1 MVNEIGNYV
10 PLGPGETKTMR
21 FDQAAWTTITRKD
34 PRTGITS
41 DVNALEFHVVELD
54 GQPVNTK
61 FSTISQQLQNALQA
75 YVDKGMLSRYR
86 FTITKGAGRYDAPRI
101 SSAVPL

>member
-10 PLGPGETKTMR
+10 TMGPGETKTMR
-21 FDQAAWTTITRKD
+21 FDKAVWTTIKRKD

-54 GQPVNTK
+54 SQTVDTK

-75 YVDKGMLSRYR
+75 YIDQGKLTRYR

-101 SSAVPL
+101 AAAVPL